1 MRTIGR
7 WKTGKPPE
15 PDYYLV
21 SLEGSKVPRI
31 LYWNGSGWEY
41 ENPVHSRYRIAWDYL
56 PADCSWGTT
65 GCLWG
70 TK

>member
-7 WKTGKPPE
+7 WKTEKPPE

-21 SLEGSKVPRI
+21 LIEGSKVPMI
-31 LYWNGSGWEY
+31 LYWCGSGWEQHTT
-41 ENPVHSRYRIAWDYL
+41 NPVYSIPPLRYRIVWDYL
-56 PADCSWGTT
+56 PSNY
-65 GCLWG
+65 LWG

>member
-7 WKTGKPPE
+7 WKTEKPPE

-21 SLEGSKVPRI
+21 SIEGTNVPRI
-31 LYWNGSGWEY
+31 LYWDGNGWGY
-41 ENPVHSRYRIAWDYL
+41 INPVYSMYRIVWDYL
-56 PADCSWGTT
+56 PSNY
-65 GCLWG
+65 LWG

>member
-21 SLEGSKVPRI
+21 LIKCSKVPRI
-31 LYWNGSGWEY
+31 LYWSGSSWEY
-41 ENPVHSRYRIAWDYL
+41 ENPIHSRYRLVWDYL
-56 PADCSWGTT
+56 PANY
-65 GCLWG
+65 LWG
-70 TK
+70 IK

>member
-7 WKTGKPPE
+7 WKVGKPPE

-21 SLEGSKVPRI
+21 SIECTKIPMVLRWDGHSWG
-31 LYWNGSGWEY
+31 YT
-41 ENPVHSRYRIAWDYL
+41 NPVHSRYRIVWDYL
-56 PADCSWGTT
+56 PANH
-65 GCLWG
+65 LWG